1 MSADPKCSTC
11 AYRVYEVR
19 RQQDPYQAGSTM
31 VCLHPRVR
39 RSDCEQ
45 VRTVGPCGED
55 AALWAPREK
64 EAPHA

>member
-1 MSADPKCSTC
+1 MSADQKCSTC

-19 RQQDPYQAGSTM
+19 RQLDPYQAGSTM
-31 VCLHPRVR
+31 VCLHRRVG
-39 RSDCEQ
+39 RSDCKQ

-64 EAPHA
+64 EAQS

>member
-11 AYRVYEVR
+11 AYRVYELR
-19 RQQDPYQAGSTM
+19 WKTEPYQAVATM
-31 VCLHPRVR
+31 VCLHPRVG

-55 AALWAPREK
+55 AALWAPRGK
-64 EAPHA
+64 EAAHA